1 MKIEN
6 GKWKEENSFW
16 NINTER
22 FKKLGNVLTE
32 IYGTQKITST
42 KINLISDLSDLTE
55 KEETLVSNYITNLK
69 KLREQKEVKVSLK
82 NIINNF
88 LTI

>member
-1 MKIEN
+1 MQIVN

-32 IYGTQKITST
+32 LYGTQKITST
-42 KINLISDLSDLTE
+42 KINLISDLADLTE
-55 KEETLVSNYITNLK
+55 KEENLVSNYITNLK
-69 KLREQKEVKVSLK
+69 KLREQKEIKVSFK
-82 NIINNF
+82 NILTNF
-88 LTI
+88 LAI

>member
-32 IYGTQKITST
+32 LYGTQRINST
-42 KINLISDLSDLTE
+42 KINLISDLVDLTE
-55 KEETLVSNYITNLK
+55 TEENLVSNYITNLK
-69 KLREQKEVKVSLK
+69 KLREQKETKVSLK

>member
-1 MKIEN
+1 MQIVN
-6 GKWKEENSFW
+6 GKWKEEASFW

-32 IYGTQKITST
+32 LYGTQKITST
-42 KINLISDLSDLTE
+42 KINLISDLVDLTE
-55 KEETLVSNYITNLK
+55 KEETLISNYITNLK
-69 KLREQKEVKVSLK
+69 NLREQKETKLSFK
-82 NIINNF
+82 NILNNF

>member
-32 IYGTQKITST
+32 LYGTQKINST
-42 KINLISDLSDLTE
+42 KINLISDLVDLTE
-55 KEETLVSNYITNLK
+55 TEENLVSNYITNLK
-69 KLREQKEVKVSLK
+69 KLREQKEKKVSFK

>member
-1 MKIEN
+1 MQIVN
-6 GKWKEENSFW
+6 GKWKEEGSFW

-32 IYGTQKITST
+32 LYGTQKITST

-55 KEETLVSNYITNLK
+55 TEENLVSNYITNLK
-69 KLREQKEVKVSLK
+69 KLREQKETKVSFK

>member
-1 MKIEN
+1 MQIVN

-32 IYGTQKITST
+32 LYGTQKITST

>member
-1 MKIEN
+1 MELVN
-6 GKWKEENSFW
+6 GKWKEEGSFW

-32 IYGTQKITST
+32 LYGTQKITST

-55 KEETLVSNYITNLK
+55 KEETLVFNYITNLK